1 MTRNRI
7 MVAVA
12 TALGIAAGCHAT
24 VAQAANE
31 PLRIEI
37 REGVIRP
44 VQLAMPAFVA
54 VSPEAEG
61 VARDIKDVVAAD
73 LTGTGLF
80 REIPAGA
87 HISEVTSFNGP
98 ISFPDWKAI
107 NAEALIV
114 GEVGVDG
121 TGRMTV
127 KFRLFDV
134 FAETPMGNG
143 TQFTSGPADWRRIAH
158 KIADGIYSELT
169 GEKPFF
175 DTSVAFISE
184 TGPKNDRSK
193 RLAIMDYDGAN
204 LEYLTEGDEIVL
216 APRFSPDGNR
226 LIYTSYITG
235 TPRVQMLDLRT
246 GEQHA
251 IIESSDMTFAPRFS
265 PDGTRVLMSI
275 SLDGNTDIYEVDVST
290 RRARRL
296 TRSAAIETAPSYSPD
311 GKWIVFESDRSLD
324 PQIYVMRSGGS
335 EPRRISFGQGRYGT
349 PVWSPSG
356 DYIAFT
362 KQHAGRFHVGVMRA
376 DGSGERILSSSF
388 LDEGPTWAPNG
399 RVLMFFRETPGADGG
414 PVLISVDVYGRNLR
428 RVPTPGFASDPAWSP
443 LRQ

>member
-7 MVAVA
+7 LVAA
-12 TALGIAAGCHAT
+12 AAALAIAAGCLAT
-24 VAQAANE
+24 VAQSANE

-54 VSPEAEG
+54 VSPEAEEF
-61 VARDIKDVVAAD
+61 ARDIKDVVAAD

-80 REIPAGA
+80 REIPAEA
-87 HISEVTSFNGP
+87 HISAVTSFNGP

-121 TGRMTV
+121 AGRMTV

-143 TQFTSGPADWRRIAH
+143 TQFTSGSAEWRRIGH

-204 LEYLTEGDEIVL
+204 LEYLTEGKEIVL

-324 PQIYVMRSGGS
+324 PQIYVMRIGGG

-414 PVLISVDVYGRNLR
+414 PVLISVDVHGRNLR